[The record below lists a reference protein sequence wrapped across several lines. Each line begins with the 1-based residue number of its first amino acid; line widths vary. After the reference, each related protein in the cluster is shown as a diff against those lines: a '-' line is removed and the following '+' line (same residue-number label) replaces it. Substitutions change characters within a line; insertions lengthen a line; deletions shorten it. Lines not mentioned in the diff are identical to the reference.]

1 MELWQ
6 KVTGLEWH
14 WQVGLVIVSA
24 VIIWF
29 CFCLI
34 LEHRSTTIFKL
45 GFHSRDKE
53 VEELKDKIRNLKR
66 RLTNNSDVPNWAL
79 SRIKEL
85 KKRLAKYE
93 NDY

>member
-6 KVTGLEWH
+6 TITDLEWH
-14 WQVGLVIVSA
+14 WQIGLIIVTAVIV
-24 VIIWF
+24 WF

-53 VEELKDKIRNLKR
+53 VEGLKDKIRNLKR
-66 RLTNNSDVPNWAL
+66 RLANNSEVPDLAL

-85 KKRLAKYE
+85 KRRLAKHE

>member
-6 KVTGLEWH
+6 MFANFGRL
-14 WQVGLVIVSA
+14 WQVGLAIFLIVT
-24 VIIWF
+24 VWF
-29 CFCLI
+29 FLWLI

-45 GFHSRDKE
+45 GFHSRDGE
-53 VEELKDKIRNLKR
+53 VEELKGKIRDLKR
-66 RLTNNSDVPNWAL
+66 RLSQNSDVPEWAL

-93 NDY
+93 NEY